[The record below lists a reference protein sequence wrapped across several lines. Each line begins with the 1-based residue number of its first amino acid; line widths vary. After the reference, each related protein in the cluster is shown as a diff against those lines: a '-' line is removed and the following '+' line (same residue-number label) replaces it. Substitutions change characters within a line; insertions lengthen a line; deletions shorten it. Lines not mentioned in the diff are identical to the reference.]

1 MTAAG
6 ATRWAGRKAMTTTG
20 AVGSAR
26 RPCVLLGM
34 LRLTSHD
41 LEILGPV
48 VTLNP
53 VLMTNDLPR
62 SKRSAKHFFSNH
74 SMLVTTVLLPVLVVN
89 RASLPIPSTIR
100 CFAGGQD
107 LAASQTAT
115 SSWATQPGMKLS
127 TAQLANL
134 HFGRSPCR
142 RPCLPFCRSCRVF
155 PSRSPTLPV
164 G

>member
-26 RPCVLLGM
+26 RPCVLFGM

-53 VLMTNDLPR
+53 VFMTNDLPS
-62 SKRSAKHFFSNH
+62 SKRSAKHLFSNH

-100 CFAGGQD
+100 CFAGNQD
-107 LAASQTAT
+107 PAAPQTAT

-127 TAQLANL
+127 TAKLANL
-134 HFGRSPCR
+134 HFGRSPR
-142 RPCLPFCRSCRVF
+142 RHPCLPFCRSCRIF
-155 PSRSPTLPV
+155 PSRSLTLPV